1 VRLADG
7 SLFGTLCATSRQQQ
21 PYNLEGE
28 QVMGL
33 FAKLISHYVEKDTL
47 VQQLQAANVA
57 LELHSSTDELTQ
69 LPNRRALFKQLA
81 LRFASARAQQQQV
94 ALIFIDLDG
103 FKAINDRFGHPC
115 GDSFLV
121 QVGER
126 LTAVARREDIVGR
139 LGGDEFL
146 IVGSAQQPA
155 AQQAYVTTLRQP
167 CAGST
172 SSANS
177 VSTMRAPASGWSSA
191 IRRVSMLKR
200 PYALPMRRCIRIR
213 SLAGRRILF
222 ILTKVRDIQYHA
234 GHHSWVQG
242 HYHEIGYS
250 FPGGDLYHR
259 RRLSRLV
266 FCRRLCGAGRGI
278 MKKAPLLC
286 WLSPSWRW
294 PAPSSAGGDRRDD
307 IAELSYPINKLT
319 LYTHVIRRGILGHGE
334 KNSGRSKD
342 EKADRVTVDYR
353 AVHAVIGM
361 HC

>member
-1 VRLADG
+1 MRQLLEMLEAVTRMESTYLTRIDTNAQRQQIMFAHNSSEMQIPEGFSVPWDESLCKRALEDQCTFSNDVANRWHSCIAAQSWESLLLSIPVRLADG

-33 FAKLISHYVEKDTL
+33 FAKLISHYVEKDTT

-94 ALIFIDLDG
+94 SLIFIDLDG

-121 QVGER
+121 QVGKR

-155 AQQAYVTTLRQP
+155 AQQAYVTSLRQAL
-167 CAGST
+167 CG
-172 SSANS
+172 
-177 VSTMRAPASGWSSA
+177 VYFLGEQRIDYEGASFGVVTCDPQSIDVEA
-191 IRRVSMLKR
+191 
-200 PYALPMRRCIRIR
+200 ALRTADEAMYQIR
-213 SLAGRRILF
+213 SPAAENF
-222 ILTKVRDIQYHA
+222 IHID
-234 GHHSWVQG
+234 
-242 HYHEIGYS
+242 
-250 FPGGDLYHR
+250 
-259 RRLSRLV
+259 
-266 FCRRLCGAGRGI
+266 
-278 MKKAPLLC
+278 
-286 WLSPSWRW
+286 
-294 PAPSSAGGDRRDD
+294 
-307 IAELSYPINKLT
+307 
-319 LYTHVIRRGILGHGE
+319 
-334 KNSGRSKD
+334 
-342 EKADRVTVDYR
+342 
-353 AVHAVIGM
+353 
-361 HC
+361 

>member
-1 VRLADG
+1 MSDFILARVSQTLAAEQSLETLVRQLLEMLEAVTRMESTYLTRIDTNAQRQQIMFAHNSSEMQIPEGFSVPWDESLCKRALEDQCTFSNDVANRWHSCIAAQELGIATFLSIPVRLADG

-94 ALIFIDLDG
+94 SLIFIDLDG

-121 QVGER
+121 QVGKR

-155 AQQAYVTTLRQP
+155 AQQAYVTSLRQAL
-167 CAGST
+167 CGVY

-177 VSTMRAPASGWSSA
+177 VSTMRALASGWSPA

-200 PYALPMRRCIRIR
+200 PYALPMRRCTRIR
-213 SLAGRRILF
+213 SPAARRISF
-222 ILTKVRDIQYHA
+222 ILTKVPRYPVSCRA
-234 GHHSWVQG
+234 
-242 HYHEIGYS
+242 S
-250 FPGGDLYHR
+250 FVGTGTQ
-259 RRLSRLV
+259 S
-266 FCRRLCGAGRGI
+266 
-278 MKKAPLLC
+278 
-286 WLSPSWRW
+286 
-294 PAPSSAGGDRRDD
+294 
-307 IAELSYPINKLT
+307 
-319 LYTHVIRRGILGHGE
+319 
-334 KNSGRSKD
+334 
-342 EKADRVTVDYR
+342 
-353 AVHAVIGM
+353 
-361 HC
+361 